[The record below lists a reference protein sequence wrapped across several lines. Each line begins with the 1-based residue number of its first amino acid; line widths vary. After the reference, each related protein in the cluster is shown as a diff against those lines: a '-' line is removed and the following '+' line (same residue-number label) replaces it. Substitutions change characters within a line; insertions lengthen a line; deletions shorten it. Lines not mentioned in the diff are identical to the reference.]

1 MPVNRQALMGGT
13 ILALAVF
20 SCGARAEGAALSAD
34 QLEARRLEI
43 ARLQPAEQQE
53 LLHRQ
58 ERFAALPPEE
68 QERLRSL
75 QSALDS
81 DPHAER
87 LQQVLV
93 RYHEWLKTLT
103 PSQRAKLAELS
114 PQERVTEIRH
124 IQRQQNAVRE
134 RMRRAEL
141 LTPHDMRE
149 VLLWTED
156 FVWSRRE
163 GLLSEMSNDQR
174 RKFDTWDTQRQK
186 HALLLRAFD
195 RARRQGGGG
204 LAALEQSNVDR
215 LAEKLS
221 QPARNALTEAGAL
234 PAQRRIVGSWIGTSM
249 HRLEP
254 WTAARKQNPLVVDDL
269 LQFLQN
275 EVAPAE
281 RERLLKLPQEK
292 MLQELRGMYFERGR
306 TEMGR
311 PGGRVPPWAE
321 GRGTDRSKGNTR
333 KGGRGAAAAGKQP
346 GGDAPQNEPDAP
358 QEKSA
363 AAENDA
369 PKSEAA
375 STVPPQP

>member
-1 MPVNRQALMGGT
+1 MPPDRQASRGWS
-13 ILALAVF
+13 ILALALF
-20 SCGARAEGAALSAD
+20 ACGTRVEGGALGD
-34 QLEARRLEI
+34 EQLEARRLEI

-87 LQQVLV
+87 LHQVLV

-114 PQERVTEIRH
+114 PPERVAEIKR

-141 LTPHDMRE
+141 LSPHDMRE
-149 VLLWTED
+149 VLRWTED

-163 GLLSEMSNDQR
+163 GLVSEMSSDQR
-174 RKFDTWDTQRQK
+174 RRFDTWDKQRQK
-186 HALLLRAFD
+186 HALLMRAFD

-204 LAALEQSNVDR
+204 LAALEQSDVDR
-215 LAEKLS
+215 LAAELS
-221 QPARNALTEAGAL
+221 QPARDALTEAGAL

-254 WTAARKQNPLVVDDL
+254 WTAARKPNPLVVDDL

-311 PGGRVPPWAE
+311 PGGRVPPWGA
-321 GRGTDRSKGNTR
+321 GHGPDRSKGNSR
-333 KGGRGAAAAGKQP
+333 KGGRGPAGTGKQP
-346 GGDAPQNEPDAP
+346 NGDAPQNGPDAP
-358 QEKSA
+358 QEVSA
-363 AAENDA
+363 AAESDRA
-369 PKSEAA
+369 RSEAP
-375 STVPPQP
+375 STAPAQP